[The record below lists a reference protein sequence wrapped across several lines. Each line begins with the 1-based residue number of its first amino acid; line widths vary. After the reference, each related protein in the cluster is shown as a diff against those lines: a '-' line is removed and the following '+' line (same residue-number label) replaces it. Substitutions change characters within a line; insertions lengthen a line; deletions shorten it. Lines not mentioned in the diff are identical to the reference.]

1 MDIDIAFDIHRISM
15 YGQLFSMYKKYLRVL
30 VHGLGF
36 YPTIKPRRKKM
47 RIRND
52 DNSNIMKILSKMNT
66 KQNKQDNIE
75 KPLACVDDEIKELE
89 ESLHF
94 CQQHNWRDKGWTEEA
109 TYFDKESCGDYC
121 KDWSM
126 QWDLQ
131 RELMDMK

>member
-1 MDIDIAFDIHRISM
+1 
-15 YGQLFSMYKKYLRVL
+15 
-30 VHGLGF
+30 
-36 YPTIKPRRKKM
+36 M

-94 CQQHNWRDKGWTEEA
+94 CQQHN
-109 TYFDKESCGDYC
+109 
-121 KDWSM
+121 
-126 QWDLQ
+126 
-131 RELMDMK
+131 